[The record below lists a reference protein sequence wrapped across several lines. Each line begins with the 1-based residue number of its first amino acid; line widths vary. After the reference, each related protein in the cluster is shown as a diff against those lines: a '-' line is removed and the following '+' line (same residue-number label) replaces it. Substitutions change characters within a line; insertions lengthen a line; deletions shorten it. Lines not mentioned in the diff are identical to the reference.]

1 MEKYKIKDLLLI
13 YESGDCRFGV
23 LNNKKTKIKI
33 LTKNEIHSINNPSF
47 HTYMKEDREVGH
59 LYYVN
64 AYETRDGLKAFPLC
78 GKFEDI
84 NANSRAI
91 FRDDDDTCFYRYK
104 QIMQVLEYNRMDN
117 SKNIFEAVFNNP
129 ENFIDITTIAKIEKA
144 VNFVESHSKSAFRN
158 IKNEKLAKQK
168 CKNQEYAKQYDQTL
182 EF

>member
-1 MEKYKIKDLLLI
+1 M
-13 YESGDCRFGV
+13 
-23 LNNKKTKIKI
+23 
-33 LTKNEIHSINNPSF
+33 SF
-47 HTYMKEDREVGH
+47 
-59 LYYVN
+59 YYVN
-64 AYETRDGLKAFPLC
+64 AYETNDGLKAFPLC

-91 FRDDDDTCFYRYK
+91 FRDGDDTCFYRYK

-158 IKNEKLAKQK
+158 IKNERLSKQK
-168 CKNQEYAKQYDQTL
+168 CKNQE
-182 EF
+182 

>member
-13 YESGDCRFGV
+13 YEYGDCRFGV

-33 LTKNEIHSINNPSF
+33 LTKNEIHSLDNPSL
-47 HTYMKEDREVGH
+47 HTYQKEDRDVGRF
-59 LYYVN
+59 YYVN
-64 AYETRDGLKAFPLC
+64 VYETNDGLKAFPLC

-84 NANSRAI
+84 YANSRAI
-91 FRDDDDTCFYRYK
+91 FRNGDDKCFYLTN
-104 QIMQVLEYNRMDN
+104 QIIEVLVCNRMDN
-117 SKNIFEAVFNNP
+117 SKNIFKAVFNNP

-144 VNFVESHSKSAFRN
+144 VNFAESYSKSALRN
-158 IKNEKLAKQK
+158 IENERRSKQK

>member
-64 AYETRDGLKAFPLC
+64 AYETNDGLKA
-78 GKFEDI
+78 
-84 NANSRAI
+84 
-91 FRDDDDTCFYRYK
+91 
-104 QIMQVLEYNRMDN
+104 
-117 SKNIFEAVFNNP
+117 
-129 ENFIDITTIAKIEKA
+129 
-144 VNFVESHSKSAFRN
+144 
-158 IKNEKLAKQK
+158 
-168 CKNQEYAKQYDQTL
+168 
-182 EF
+182 